1 MTILLLTLTL
11 LAHAGDPPFAPWL
24 GASGRVRA
32 LFVPAGAPARAAI
45 AEFAPRAG
53 NGKRAAKT
61 PGTYDLG
68 VHASDGVAVSFFTLV
83 PFAQKTGTRLGHYKM
98 GRWPQETGGSP
109 NGYAAP
115 DGFIRVARADAQRR
129 VSTRFRLGEFL
140 THDQAEVWPKYAVL
154 RPELLDKLELLGDAL
169 VAAGRS
175 DRIAVMSGFRT
186 PQYNAPGVGA
196 GGRAEDSR
204 HMYGDAA
211 DVFVDAD
218 GDSVMDDVD
227 GDGSVSVEDARW
239 LLTLLDG
246 IEADHPELVGG
257 LSAYPAAEDHG
268 PFVHV
273 DVRGRRARW

>member
-1 MTILLLTLTL
+1 MTIVLLTLTL
-11 LAHAGDPPFAPWL
+11 LAHAGDPPFAPWF

-32 LFVPAGAPARAAI
+32 VFVPAGAPARAAI
-45 AEFAPRAG
+45 AALAPQAR
-53 NGKRAAKT
+53 NGKSAAKKA
-61 PGTYDLG
+61 GTYDLG
-68 VHASDGVAVSFFTLV
+68 VRASDGLPVTFFTLV
-83 PFAQKTGTRLGHYKM
+83 PFAKKTGTRLDHYRM

-115 DGFIRVARADAQRR
+115 DGFIRVAPADAQRR

-154 RPELLDKLELLGDAL
+154 RPELLDKLELLCDAL

-175 DRIAVMSGFRT
+175 DRVAVMSGFRT

-196 GGRAEDSR
+196 GGRVEDSR

-227 GDGSVSVEDARW
+227 GDGRVSVEDARW

>member
-1 MTILLLTLTL
+1 
-11 LAHAGDPPFAPWL
+11 
-24 GASGRVRA
+24 
-32 LFVPAGAPARAAI
+32 
-45 AEFAPRAG
+45 
-53 NGKRAAKT
+53 
-61 PGTYDLG
+61 
-68 VHASDGVAVSFFTLV
+68 
-83 PFAQKTGTRLGHYKM
+83 M

-115 DGFIRVARADAQRR
+115 DGFIRVAPADVQRR
-129 VSTRFRLGEFL
+129 VSSRFRLGEFL